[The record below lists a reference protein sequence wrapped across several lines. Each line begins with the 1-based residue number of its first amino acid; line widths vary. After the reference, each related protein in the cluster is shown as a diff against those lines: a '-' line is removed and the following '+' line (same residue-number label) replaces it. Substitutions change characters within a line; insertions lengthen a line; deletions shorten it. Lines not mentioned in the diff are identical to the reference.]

1 MARFDAHHPRTGT
14 AASRGGL
21 RGLAAGAL
29 AAFVLLVVPIII
41 WARVGDGGVLS
52 SAAVTLASI
61 AICWLVLRWTLRRY
75 VRGRLPALERVA
87 PAQTSWS
94 PSSYRGHGRPR
105 PASSRPRR
113 TGAITHSCA
122 ARRCS
127 AVYVSRFPR
136 DVGCRASGR
145 LTRSRGA
152 RRRTR
157 P

>member
-1 MARFDAHHPRTGT
+1 MARFDVHPPRTGST
-14 AASRGGL
+14 PPRGGL
-21 RGLAAGAL
+21 GGLAAGAL
-29 AAFVLLVVPIII
+29 AASLLLVLPIVI
-41 WARVGDGGVLS
+41 WARVGDGNLPS
-52 SAAVTLASI
+52 AAAVTVVALGACFGLL
-61 AICWLVLRWTLRRY
+61 CWTTRRY
-75 VRGRLPALERVA
+75 VRRRLPARGSLA
-87 PAQTSWS
+87 LAQTSWS

-105 PASSRPRR
+105 PVSSRTRR
-113 TGAITHSCA
+113 TGATPHSCA

-136 DVGCRASGR
+136 DVGCRVSGR